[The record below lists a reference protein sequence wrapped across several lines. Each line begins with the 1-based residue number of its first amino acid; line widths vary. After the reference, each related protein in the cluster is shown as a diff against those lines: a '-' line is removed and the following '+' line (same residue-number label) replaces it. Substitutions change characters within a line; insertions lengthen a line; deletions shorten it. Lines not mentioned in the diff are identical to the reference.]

1 MTTILSAAAPESA
14 CPLTDDEACP
24 HARLEIARRQVS
36 PPYNH
41 AALEVSRF
49 KLDLYQAQQ
58 KRATTSNPL
67 VWLMAWVQE
76 ASFRVDLQRAESY
89 KAGLI
94 PRLPHAVIARK
105 LNWAEGF
112 VPPPCAPS
120 AVSSTHPTL
129 SRLFSRAADS
139 ASCQHQQRT
148 FPVAVRVVQA
158 SSKAACACS
167 TPKQGVL

>member
-1 MTTILSAAAPESA
+1 MTNVLSAAAPDGA
-14 CPLTDDEACP
+14 CPLADDAPCP
-24 HARLEIARRQVS
+24 HARLEIVRRQVS

-58 KRATTSNPL
+58 KRATTRNPL

-76 ASFRVDLQRAESY
+76 ASFRVDLQRAEHY
-89 KAGLI
+89 KNGLI
-94 PRLPHAVIARK
+94 AKLPHEVIARR

-112 VPPPCAPS
+112 VPPPCAPL
-120 AVSSTHPTL
+120 SSL
-129 SRLFSRAADS
+129 SRRFSRLTTS
-139 ASCQHQQRT
+139 PCQHQQRE

-158 SSKAACACS
+158 PVKLACACS
-167 TPKQGVL
+167 HPKQGVS